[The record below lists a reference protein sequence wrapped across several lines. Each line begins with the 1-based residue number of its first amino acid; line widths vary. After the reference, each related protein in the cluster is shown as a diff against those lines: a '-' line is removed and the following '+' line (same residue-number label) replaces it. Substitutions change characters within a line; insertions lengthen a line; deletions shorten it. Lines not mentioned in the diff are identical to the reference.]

1 MFLIN
6 TFHFSSYFSFS
17 EDIVKSKTD
26 SFAATEQ
33 FLFDHHFFVR
43 AYWAILNSAYLL
55 SSFLRIGTQL
65 QHLLSFAQEQILKDI
80 DDS

>member
-33 FLFDHHFFVR
+33 FLFDHHSFVR
-43 AYWAILNSAYLL
+43 AY
-55 SSFLRIGTQL
+55 
-65 QHLLSFAQEQILKDI
+65 
-80 DDS
+80 